1 MTRLDGVIRTRLAS
15 NVVLIRTIADYIICA
30 GGKRLRPMLLMLC
43 ARALGAPQKPA
54 TDMAAVVEFI
64 HTATLLHDDVVDE
77 SNLRR
82 GRQTANS
89 VFGNAASVLVGDFL
103 YSRAF
108 QIMVQADSM
117 RIMRIMADAT
127 NTIAEGEVLQ
137 LLNIND
143 PDVTVARY
151 MQVIEFKTAKL
162 FEAAAQVAAVLA
174 NADTPT
180 ELALASFGRKLG
192 SAFQL
197 IDDVLDYEGDVSL
210 TGKNV
215 GDDLREGKVTL
226 PLIHVATVGSASQ
239 QRLVREAIRNG
250 GSDHFSAIMQA
261 IDETQALQATRLAAH
276 KQADDA
282 RAALSVLE
290 DSEAKELLLYL
301 CASSVG
307 RDR

>member
-43 ARALGAPQKPA
+43 ARALGAPEKSA